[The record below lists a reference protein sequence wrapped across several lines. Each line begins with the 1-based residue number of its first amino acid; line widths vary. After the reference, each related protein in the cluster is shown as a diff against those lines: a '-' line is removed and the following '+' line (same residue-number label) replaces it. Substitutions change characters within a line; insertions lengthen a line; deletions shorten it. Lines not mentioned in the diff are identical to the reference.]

1 METQFP
7 TSSPARFRALVEQRA
22 AFTLH
27 AEGETYQGIHLGNDI
42 GRVTLIQHDSVEQA
56 AIVARKSYTPAG
68 KRVVQRRK
76 EQNLRL
82 ARSLVLDNHSGPLNF
97 VNYRFEV
104 ECPKFVFDHFVRYR
118 ASKHSVSSGRYAE
131 IPRKAYAVPQAV
143 VDACWDCYEDQLAQ
157 GVDKELAR
165 ACLPVGQMVLFEW
178 QMDLRC
184 IANILAQRL
193 DPAAQDETRAFAWA
207 MARLISL
214 AELEAMGV
222 LAMELIWSWGRQEA
236 LGGKRPRPSI
246 PWVEALHDKGPMALL
261 DSFEDEHLH
270 PVIPFLRAGVL
281 AQDSLTMS
289 LFSPPGI
296 TL

>member
-7 TSSPARFRALVEQRA
+7 TKSPERFRALVEERTP
-22 AFTLH
+22 FTLH
-27 AEGETYQGIHLGNDI
+27 HEGEVSQGIHLGNDI
-42 GRVTLIQHDSVEQA
+42 GRVTLVHHDSVERA

-68 KRVVQRRK
+68 RQVVQRRK
-76 EQNLRL
+76 DQNLRL

-97 VNYRFEV
+97 VNFEFEI
-104 ECPKFVFDHFVRYR
+104 ECPKFVFDHFVRYNM
-118 ASKHSVSSGRYAE
+118 AKKSVSSGRYAS

-143 VDACWDCYEDQLAQ
+143 TDACWDCYEAQLAQ

-165 ACLPVGQMVLFEW
+165 ACLPVGQMVQFQF

-184 IANILAQRL
+184 LCNLLSQRL

-207 MARLISL
+207 MARLVGL
-214 AELEAMGV
+214 AEPEALGV
-222 LAMELIWSWGRQEA
+222 LSMELVWSWGRQEA

-246 PWVEALHDKGPMALL
+246 RWVEAFHERGPVALL
-261 DSFEDEHLH
+261 DSYEDEHLH
-270 PVIPFLRAGVL
+270 PAIAFLRAGVL

-289 LFSPPGI
+289 LFAPPEP
-296 TL
+296 L